1 MKLFGLK
8 RCPCASAPMR
18 RVLVG
23 LVIAVLLA
31 APAQA
36 LHGVQDPA
44 ESDCSDVLHSS
55 LWDGMLQLPQVTGSR
70 EVGLRPVWGTAASP
84 GTWNDARRIFVRRNL
99 DMPQGRCASSSRAM
113 LLLQRHL
120 LL

>member
-1 MKLFGLK
+1 
-8 RCPCASAPMR
+8 MR
-18 RVLVG
+18 RALVG

-31 APAQA
+31 APARA
-36 LHGVQDPA
+36 LHGVPDPA
-44 ESDCSDVLHSS
+44 EPDYDGALHSA
-55 LWDGMLQLPQVTGSR
+55 LWDGMLQLQQVSGSR
-70 EVGLRPVWGTAASP
+70 ETQTRPVWGSAASP
-84 GTWNDARRIFVRRNL
+84 GTWNDAPRIFIHRNL

>member
-1 MKLFGLK
+1 MKPFGLK

-31 APAQA
+31 APARA
-36 LHGVQDPA
+36 LHGVQNPA

-70 EVGLRPVWGTAASP
+70 EGQ
-84 GTWNDARRIFVRRNL
+84 IFFRHNL